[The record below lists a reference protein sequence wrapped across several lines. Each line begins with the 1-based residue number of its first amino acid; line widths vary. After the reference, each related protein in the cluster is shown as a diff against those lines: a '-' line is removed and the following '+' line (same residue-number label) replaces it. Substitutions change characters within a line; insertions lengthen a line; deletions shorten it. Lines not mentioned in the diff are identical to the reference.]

1 MPATFRVPFL
11 SLRPGDDRP
20 AIDAAITRVLD
31 RGWFILGPELQAF
44 EQELAAASGTPDAVG
59 VGSGTDA
66 LSLILRGLG
75 IGPGD
80 EVITTPLS
88 AAYSALAIIAT
99 EARPVFADIDPSRLT
114 LDPRAIEAAITPRTA
129 AIMPVHLYGQPADMP
144 AILAI
149 AERHGLAVV
158 EDACQAHLAT
168 CDGRPVGS
176 MGAAGALSFYPTKNL
191 GALGDGGAVLT
202 NDRALGD
209 RIRRLR
215 NGGQSS
221 RYHHDEF
228 GVNSRLDEMQA
239 AILRARLTRLP
250 AWTARRRA
258 LAARYRAG
266 LPAIVAAA
274 AAAGRALRVPP
285 EHDAGHVYH
294 LFPILSS
301 ERDAL
306 KARLDAYGV
315 ETLIHYPVP
324 IPRQPALATEEPADC
339 PIANR
344 TCNELLSLPLYPD
357 MPDAA
362 VDEVIA
368 AFGRVVDV
376 V

>member
-1 MPATFRVPFL
+1 M
-11 SLRPGDDRP
+11 
-20 AIDAAITRVLD
+20 
-31 RGWFILGPELQAF
+31 
-44 EQELAAASGTPDAVG
+44 
-59 VGSGTDA
+59 
-66 LSLILRGLG
+66 
-75 IGPGD
+75 
-80 EVITTPLS
+80 
-88 AAYSALAIIAT
+88 
-99 EARPVFADIDPSRLT
+99 
-114 LDPRAIEAAITPRTA
+114 
-129 AIMPVHLYGQPADMP
+129 
-144 AILAI
+144 
-149 AERHGLAVV
+149 
-158 EDACQAHLAT
+158 
-168 CDGRPVGS
+168 
-176 MGAAGALSFYPTKNL
+176 
-191 GALGDGGAVLT
+191 LT
-202 NDRALGD
+202 NDRALAD

-306 KARLDAYGV
+306 KARLDAHGI

-339 PIANR
+339 PVANR

-357 MPDAA
+357 IPEAT

>member
-1 MPATFRVPFL
+1 MPPAFRVPFL

-20 AIDAAITRVLD
+20 ALDAAIARVLD

-44 EQELAAASGTPDAVG
+44 EQELAAASGTADAVG
-59 VGSGTDA
+59 VGTGTDA

-88 AAYSALAIIAT
+88 AAYSALAIMAA
-99 EARPVFADIDPSRLT
+99 EARPVFADIDPARLT

-129 AIMPVHLYGQPADMP
+129 AIMPVHLYGQPADMS

-149 AERHGLAVV
+149 AKRHGLAVV

-191 GALGDGGAVLT
+191 GALGDAGAVLT
-202 NDRALGD
+202 NDRALAD

-250 AWTARRRA
+250 SWTTRRRA

-266 LPAIVAAA
+266 LTTVVAAA
-274 AAAGRALRVPP
+274 TAAGRTLGVPA

-294 LFPILSS
+294 LFPVLSGN
-301 ERDAL
+301 RDAL
-306 KARLDAYGV
+306 KTRLDAEGI

-324 IPRQPALATEEPADC
+324 IPRQPAVATEEPADC
-339 PIANR
+339 PVANR
-344 TCNELLSLPLYPD
+344 ICNELLSLPLYPD
-357 MPDAA
+357 MAEAA
-362 VDEVIA
+362 VDEVLA
-368 AFGRVVDV
+368 ALGRVVNAG
-376 V
+376 